1 MELNRPA
8 VNPPADG
15 RFNADPLCELLD
27 TLVAMR
33 WDLNQ
38 CLRAGQHLPSTM
50 TAPLM
55 RVDSELDGAI
65 NALKKLLDGAVPIQK
80 SEALHGT
87 STQRAR

>member
-1 MELNRPA
+1 MQLNRPA

-15 RFNADPLCELLD
+15 RFNAGPLCELLD

-50 TAPLM
+50 TAPLT

-65 NALKKLLDGAVPIQK
+65 NTLKKLLDDAVLFHK
-80 SEALHGT
+80 SKGLHGT